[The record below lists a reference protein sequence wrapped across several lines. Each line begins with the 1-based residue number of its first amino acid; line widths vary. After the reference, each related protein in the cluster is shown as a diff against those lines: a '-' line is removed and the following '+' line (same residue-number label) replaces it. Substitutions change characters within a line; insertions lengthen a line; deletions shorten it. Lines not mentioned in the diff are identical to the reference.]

1 MFHWGNILQL
11 IDVLYLCSIQFLLL
25 RIESCSS
32 RSLIVIDSSLTR
44 STGFF
49 LEYILQSMLST
60 YLFEM
65 FPLG

>member
-25 RIESCSS
+25 RIEFCSS

-65 FPLG
+65 LPLG